1 MLNLFLLVTL
11 QQYDDFHRKKTN
23 PIEKFNELLGY
34 FKKAWNKFS
43 TESDEGYRIK
53 NDNMTNFI
61 LLLEGDLNKHRHK
74 RVDII
79 KKYIMDLMLLKY
91 FYFFNFV
98 FFLNHFK

>member
-23 PIEKFNELLGY
+23 PIEKFNEILDN

-43 TESDEGYRIK
+43 TEIDEGYRIK
-53 NDNMTNFI
+53 NDCMSNFI
-61 LLLEGDLNKHRHK
+61 LLLEGDFNRNRNK

-79 KKYIMDLMLLKY
+79 KKYIMDLTLLK
-91 FYFFNFV
+91 
-98 FFLNHFK
+98 

>member
-1 MLNLFLLVTL
+1 MNFITYTIMLNLFLLVTL

-23 PIEKFNELLGY
+23 PIEKFNEILDN

-61 LLLEGDLNKHRHK
+61 LLLEGELNRKKNK
-74 RVDII
+74 RVDVI
-79 KKYIMDLMLLKY
+79 KKYIMDLTLLK
-91 FYFFNFV
+91 
-98 FFLNHFK
+98 

>member
-23 PIEKFNELLGY
+23 PIEKFNEILDN

-53 NDNMTNFI
+53 NDSMTNFI
-61 LLLEGDLNKHRHK
+61 LLLEGDFNRNRNK

-79 KKYIMDLMLLKY
+79 KKFIMDLTLLK
-91 FYFFNFV
+91 
-98 FFLNHFK
+98 

>member
-23 PIEKFNELLGY
+23 PIEKFNEILDN

-61 LLLEGDLNKHRHK
+61 LLLEGELNRKKNK
-74 RVDII
+74 RVDVI
-79 KKYIMDLMLLKY
+79 KKYIMDLTLLK
-91 FYFFNFV
+91 
-98 FFLNHFK
+98 